1 MGEPSRQTQILAA
14 CGIAGVTGF
23 VAAWAIAGV
32 SLDEYSAV
40 QDAISRLA
48 AIDEPTRASMT
59 AGFVAFGLG
68 VPLFAEALRRT
79 LGGPSWIA
87 ATVTGLATLGVA
99 ATPVGRYDAAH
110 LWFATLGYASLAATP
125 LLAAPALRALGAR
138 RAANWSI
145 ACGVISAGLLAAS
158 TIDVANGLTQRLGLG
173 IGDLW
178 IVVAALSIIGG
189 LPRVTRATPAEMNNR

>member
-1 MGEPSRQTQILAA
+1 MAEPTRQTQILAA
-14 CGIAGVTGF
+14 CGIAGVAAF
-23 VAAWAIAGV
+23 VAAWAIGGM
-32 SLDEYSAV
+32 SLDGYSAV

-68 VPLFAEALRRT
+68 VPLFAQALRRT

-99 ATPVGRYDAAH
+99 ATPLGRFDDAH
-110 LWFATLGYASLAATP
+110 VWFATLGYASLAATP
-125 LLAAPALRALGAR
+125 LLAAPILRARGAR
-138 RAANWSI
+138 LAANWSI
-145 ACGVISAGLLAAS
+145 ACGVASAALLAAS
-158 TIDVANGLTQRLGLG
+158 TIDVANGLTQRVGLG

-178 IVVAALSIIGG
+178 IVVAALSIIRGRHSG
-189 LPRVTRATPAEMNNR
+189 